1 MPAAQRTIMINRPPD
16 QVFAFFADPA
26 NDLRW
31 RSHVKE
37 ASADGP
43 IRVGSSVHQVV
54 SGPGGR
60 SIPADLEVT
69 AHDPPS
75 RYAFK
80 VIAGPARPVGEF
92 RFDPAGEGTQVKFS
106 LNAELKGIKKLV
118 MSKAVQRSIDDEMA
132 SLDKAKAILEHA
144 RH

>member
-1 MPAAQRTIMINRPPD
+1 
-16 QVFAFFADPA
+16 
-26 NDLRW
+26 
-31 RSHVKE
+31 
-37 ASADGP
+37 
-43 IRVGSSVHQVV
+43 
-54 SGPGGR
+54 
-60 SIPADLEVT
+60 VT

-92 RFDPAGEGTQVKFS
+92 RFDPAGEGTQVKLS

-118 MSKAVQRSIDDEMA
+118 MSKAVQRSMDGEMA